1 MYLGNVTRALDI
13 FWRAKSYSFVVLAN
27 HHLFHYRFETA
38 CNGWGCKGRMKRKRY
53 QRGEKSKLDTQNPKP
68 FRAILQQRNAQR
80 NASVSR
86 TPFYALFNLFN
97 PHHCRPGPARGG

>member
-38 CNGWGCKGRMKRKRY
+38 LGMTIGDARAGWSVKG
-53 QRGEKSKLDTQNPKP
+53 GKS
-68 FRAILQQRNAQR
+68 
-80 NASVSR
+80 V
-86 TPFYALFNLFN
+86 
-97 PHHCRPGPARGG
+97 